1 MTGVFIVLEG
11 GEGAGKSTQ
20 IAGLADRLRAQ
31 GRDVVVTFEPGATAL
46 GAEIRK
52 LTHHFDGPLD
62 ARAEA
67 LLMAADRAQHVA
79 EVVRPALERGAVVIS
94 DRYIPS
100 SVVYQGIARG
110 LGADEIARV
119 SRWAT
124 GGLGPACVIVLDVD
138 AAVAAQRVPEATDRL
153 EAAGAEF
160 HATVR
165 AAYRELAAE
174 HGWALVDGAAPADAV
189 ADAVWAAVL
198 QAVPGLG

>member
-79 EVVRPALERGAVVIS
+79 AVEHGEGGVAVARREPSARGA
-94 DRYIPS
+94 
-100 SVVYQGIARG
+100 
-110 LGADEIARV
+110 
-119 SRWAT
+119 
-124 GGLGPACVIVLDVD
+124 
-138 AAVAAQRVPEATDRL
+138 
-153 EAAGAEF
+153 AAGRVEEDAYQ
-160 HATVR
+160 
-165 AAYRELAAE
+165 AA
-174 HGWALVDGAAPADAV
+174 
-189 ADAVWAAVL
+189 
-198 QAVPGLG
+198 